1 MFTQCAHCL
10 TLFRITPE
18 QLKAAAGQ
26 VRCCQCN
33 QTFNALENLHESP
46 MPFSNQQEELPP
58 TDTDGDTLSEDKLVY
73 YPPQQDEHSSL
84 LINDSE
90 VERSLDDLAD
100 DSTPIPSL
108 ADDSNLDS
116 DDQNL
121 LKESSQFLYEQDDG
135 LETEPDYF
143 ASGTESQMSELL
155 DKDSA
160 SLLLDSEKPAADL
173 AEIIELDIPELE
185 TEQPPGYAE
194 GLLSPSVEESET
206 VQESDEE
213 QQSDAESSLTEDSLT
228 AEEEA
233 ELEEALPFTF
243 EEEKEHSPSSPRSPL
258 WAIGSLLLL
267 IPLLGQMTW
276 QFRDSLIHHD
286 VGRQLVDV
294 VCTVAGC
301 TPPLRKDREKILIT
315 DRSLA
320 AHPDKDNTL
329 AMRLEVVN
337 TAPFEQP
344 YPKLQL
350 SLFND
355 MGTLVARRT
364 FSESEY
370 LSSSTDAPQLMPK
383 LKPIEIELELVDPG
397 NQVTGFT
404 FDFL

>member
-10 TLFRITPE
+10 TLFRITPG

-33 QTFNALENLHESP
+33 QTFNALENLYESP
-46 MPFSNQQEELPP
+46 MPFDNQQEELSP
-58 TDTDGDTLSEDKLVY
+58 TDGDTPYEDKLIY

-100 DSTPIPSL
+100 DSTPLPSL
-108 ADDSNLDS
+108 TDDSNLDS

-135 LETEPDYF
+135 LETEPEYY
-143 ASGTESQMSELL
+143 ASGTESQMSDLL

-160 SLLLDSEKPAADL
+160 SLRLDSEKPTADL

-194 GLLSPSVEESET
+194 GLQSPSAEANEPD
-206 VQESDEE
+206 QESDDE
-213 QQSDAESSLTEDSLT
+213 QQLFDVESSLREDSLT
-228 AEEEA
+228 TEEEA
-233 ELEEALPFTF
+233 ELEKALPFTF
-243 EEEKEHSPSSPRSPL
+243 EEEKHDSPRPPPSL
-258 WAIGSLLLL
+258 RWAIGSLLLL

-286 VGRQLVDV
+286 AGRQLVDA
-294 VCTVAGC
+294 VCVVAGC

-315 DRSLA
+315 ERSLT

-337 TAPFEQP
+337 AAPFEQP

-355 MGTLVARRT
+355 MGTLVSRRT

-370 LSSSTDAPQLMPK
+370 LSRSANTRQLMPK
-383 LKPIEIELELVDPG
+383 MKPIEIELELVDPG